1 MSTVGERIK
10 EARKLRRQTQKALAE
25 KVGLTATY
33 IYLLEA
39 EREKP
44 SDRTLR
50 DISRELR
57 VREKWLRTGE
67 GERDFPP
74 EDEEAAFVAELLGNK
89 DNPVYDLIK
98 SIMKTYSQLSENNK
112 LVLQEF
118 CQKLKENQ

>member
-50 DISRELR
+50 DISKELR
-57 VREKWLRTGE
+57 VQEKWLRTGE

-98 SIMKTYSQLSENNK
+98 SIMKTSSQLSENNK